1 MEYRNF
7 IRLVGA
13 MILLSVV
20 LTAFHGSQKRIE
32 STIDDAFK
40 YAVDKDYQNR
50 QLYLIRNQAIRYGV
64 RDYALSPSLDQKIK
78 SYSLR
83 TQKGIHTYQF
93 KDSIPEETAK
103 RFLTQHL
110 LEKVHRLNPNQV
122 KKIFQDRLKEKDIE
136 AKVGVLCLRDT
147 VRYWSEADSIVP
159 QEAYSTP
166 RQVLDITGKM
176 KVQAWAD
183 YSVGT
188 VWSHLDPVV
197 YVFLL
202 LLIGVLMWIWPT
214 KSKESE
220 QIEEG
225 NVEGGLLIDLEK
237 KELTIDGI
245 SCFMPKLDL
254 ALLEMLYE
262 RKGEC
267 VTREEIKQQF
277 WPTDANASEK
287 IDTHIKTIRK
297 TLKDF
302 PQYQVVNVR
311 GKGYYLEGV

>member
-1 MEYRNF
+1 MDYRNF

-13 MILLSVV
+13 MLLCSVV

-32 STIDDAFK
+32 ATIDDAFK
-40 YAVDKDYQNR
+40 YAVEKDFQNR
-50 QLYLIRNQAIRYGV
+50 KLYLTRNNAIRYGV
-64 RDYALSPSLDQKIK
+64 RDYALSPSIDRKIT
-78 SYSLR
+78 SYTLKTR
-83 TQKGIHTYQF
+83 TGNITYQF
-93 KDSIPEETAK
+93 RDSISEETAK
-103 RFLTQHL
+103 KLLTQHF
-110 LEKVHRLNPNQV
+110 LEKIHRLNPDHL
-122 KKIFQDRLKEKDIE
+122 KKLFQERLLEKDIE

-147 VRYWSEADSIVP
+147 VGYWSEADSIVP
-159 QEAYSTP
+159 QKAYSTP

-188 VWSHLDPVV
+188 IFAHLDPVM

-214 KSKESE
+214 KSKTSE

-225 NVEGGLLIDLEK
+225 DVEGGLLIDLEK
-237 KELTIDGI
+237 KELTIDGV

>member
-1 MEYRNF
+1 MDYRNF

-13 MILLSVV
+13 MLLCSVV

-32 STIDDAFK
+32 ATIDDAFK
-40 YAVDKDYQNR
+40 YAVEKDFQNR
-50 QLYLIRNQAIRYGV
+50 KLYLTRNNAIRYGV
-64 RDYALSPSLDQKIK
+64 RDYALSPSIDRKIT
-78 SYSLR
+78 SYTLKTR
-83 TQKGIHTYQF
+83 TGNITYQF
-93 KDSIPEETAK
+93 RDSISEETAK
-103 RFLTQHL
+103 KLLTQHL
-110 LEKVHRLNPNQV
+110 LEKIHRLNPNHL
-122 KKIFQDRLKEKDIE
+122 KKLFQERLLEKDIE

-147 VRYWSEADSIVP
+147 VGYWSEADSIVP
-159 QEAYSTP
+159 QKAYSTP

-214 KSKESE
+214 KAKKSVST
-220 QIEEG
+220 EEDSPA
-225 NVEGGLLIDLEK
+225 EGILIDLEK
-237 KELTIDGI
+237 QELSIDGV
-245 SCFMPKLDL
+245 SCVITKLDL
-254 ALLEMLYE
+254 AILALLYE

-277 WPTDANASEK
+277 WPLDDNAGEK

-297 TLKDF
+297 ILKEF
-302 PQYQVVNVR
+302 PQYQIVTVR
-311 GKGYYLEGV
+311 GKGYYWESV

>member
-1 MEYRNF
+1 MDYRNF

-13 MILLSVV
+13 MLLCSVV

-32 STIDDAFK
+32 ATIDDAFK
-40 YAVDKDYQNR
+40 YAVEKDFQNR
-50 QLYLIRNQAIRYGV
+50 KLYLTRNNAIRYGV
-64 RDYALSPSLDQKIK
+64 RDYALSPSIERKIT
-78 SYSLR
+78 SYTLKTR
-83 TQKGIHTYQF
+83 TGNITYQF
-93 KDSIPEETAK
+93 RDSISEETAK
-103 RFLTQHL
+103 KLLTQHL
-110 LEKVHRLNPNQV
+110 LEKIHRLNPDHL
-122 KKIFQDRLKEKDIE
+122 KKLFQERLLEKDIE

-147 VRYWSEADSIVP
+147 VGYWSEADSIVP

-214 KSKESE
+214 KSKTSE

-225 NVEGGLLIDLEK
+225 DVEGGLLIDLEK
-237 KELTIDGI
+237 KELTIDGV

-254 ALLEMLYE
+254 ALLEMLYD